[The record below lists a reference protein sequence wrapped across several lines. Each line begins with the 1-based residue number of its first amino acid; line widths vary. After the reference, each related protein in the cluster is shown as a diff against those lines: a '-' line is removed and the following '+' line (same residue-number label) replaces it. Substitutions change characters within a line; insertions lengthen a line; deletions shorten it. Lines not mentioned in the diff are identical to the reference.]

1 MTPRKPAT
9 GAGRGSAPAGK
20 TASPVSVPVKEEAVI
35 VVDQAGNAR
44 CFDADDWNVTESG
57 HAEVLKD
64 GKRVASFAPGYIA
77 AYRKSARR
85 TDLPGLPTLV
95 TRW

>member
-1 MTPRKPAT
+1 MTPRKPA
-9 GAGRGSAPAGK
+9 AEARRGSAPA
-20 TASPVSVPVKEEAVI
+20 ASPVPVPVKEEAVI

-44 CFDADDWNVTESG
+44 CFDADDWTVTESG

>member
-1 MTPRKPAT
+1 VPSARVAD
-9 GAGRGSAPAGK
+9 AAPALGK
-20 TASPVSVPVKEEAVI
+20 ADDAVI

-44 CFDADDWNVTESG
+44 CFDADDWTVTESG